1 MWLDKLRKRIILE
14 QNKFKGKLAEDLAAM
29 QLMIEGYEVRKV
41 HKGKD
46 FVAVK
51 RDFFTGE
58 IIDRKFVEVKAGNSQ
73 LSEAQRRSKAR
84 SKKYEIWRF
93 W

>member
-14 QNKFKGKLAEDLAAM
+14 QNKLKGKLAEDFAAM
-29 QLMIEGYEVRKV
+29 QLMLQGYEVRKV

-51 RDFFTGE
+51 RDFFTGK
-58 IIDRKFVEVKAGNSQ
+58 IIDRKYIEVKTGNSK
-73 LSEAQRRSKAR
+73 LSKSQKRSKAR
-84 SKKYEIWRF
+84 SKNYEVWRF
-93 W
+93 